1 MYCKMYGVVVFEE
14 GSLISVRQLW
24 PPTADIDSERQFL
37 LPNILLRLSLR
48 KTVWEFTKLDFSVWH
63 SEISDTQK
71 N

>member
-24 PPTADIDSERQFL
+24 PPTADIDSEKQF
-37 LPNILLRLSLR
+37 LLRLSLR
-48 KTVWEFTKLDFSVWH
+48 KTFWEFTKLDFSVWH
-63 SEISDTQK
+63 SEISDSQK

>member
-24 PPTADIDSERQFL
+24 PPTADIDSEKQF
-37 LPNILLRLSLR
+37 LLRLSLR

>member
-1 MYCKMYGVVVFEE
+1 MFEE

>member
-1 MYCKMYGVVVFEE
+1 MYCKMYEVVVFEE

-63 SEISDTQK
+63 SEISDT
-71 N
+71 

>member
-24 PPTADIDSERQFL
+24 PPTADIDSESRRFL
-37 LPNILLRLSLR
+37 LPVLLRLSLR

-63 SEISDTQK
+63 
-71 N
+71 

>member
-24 PPTADIDSERQFL
+24 PPTADIDSEKQFL
-37 LPNILLRLSLR
+37 LPILLRLSLR
-48 KTVWEFTKLDFSVWH
+48 KTFWEFTKLDFSVWH